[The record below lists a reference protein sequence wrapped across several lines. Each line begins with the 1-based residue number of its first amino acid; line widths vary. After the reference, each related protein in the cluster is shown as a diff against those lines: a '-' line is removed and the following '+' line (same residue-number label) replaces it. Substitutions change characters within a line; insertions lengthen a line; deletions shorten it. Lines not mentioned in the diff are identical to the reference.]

1 MSAGSGT
8 GVAARV
14 ARHRGAV
21 LLLSLVG
28 SLAFVY
34 VGSGLGVLIRS
45 SLQGDEFLRL
55 MALGILLYCVAPGL
69 LVAILAGDK
78 LRRLGRLRSR
88 RKYMLAGLAIMAVA
102 ALWSWRSA
110 AQGHRAAFLAP
121 VCGIAAAGTVAILLQ
136 MRRD

>member
-1 MSAGSGT
+1 MSAGSGP
-8 GVAARV
+8 GMAAPV
-14 ARHRGAV
+14 GRHRGAV

-34 VGSGLGVLIRS
+34 VGSGLGVLLRS
-45 SLQGDEFLRL
+45 SLQGNEFLRL
-55 MALGILLYCVAPGL
+55 MTVGVLLYCVAPGL

-88 RKYMLAGLAIMAVA
+88 RKYMLAGLAIIAVA
-102 ALWSWRSA
+102 ALWSWLSD
-110 AQGHRAAFLAP
+110 AQWHRAAFLAP
-121 VCGIAAAGTVAILLQ
+121 VCGIAVAGTVAILLQ